1 MEAIHIPQLLKA
13 PEKKQEIKI
22 DDFISG
28 LATLTP
34 VRGVMVLR
42 HGGNYLEISSAA
54 ETILT
59 LTCDRCLKN
68 YNHRLAINTSELIWL
83 DDKFDQKDNL
93 PLEREVPLEDL
104 SEKLPPDAYFQP
116 DTWLYEQLCLAMPF
130 RKLCG
135 QDCTRPE
142 MNSSST
148 QPLIDSR
155 WASLEALK
163 KQLKK

>member
-13 PEKKQEIKI
+13 PEKKQELKI

-54 ETILT
+54 ETIIT

-83 DDKFDQKDNL
+83 DDKSDQKNNL

-104 SEKLPPDAYFQP
+104 SEKLAPDAYFQP
-116 DTWLYEQLCLAMPF
+116 DTWLYEQLCLAIPF

-135 QDCTRPE
+135 QDCTRPDVT
-142 MNSSST
+142 SYST
-148 QPLIDSR
+148 QPSIDSR
-155 WASLEALK
+155 WASLEVLK
-163 KQLKK
+163 KQMSQ